1 MARLRLQSAEVL
13 ENVTGFLELNEIF
26 DLAQTCKP
34 INLDLEPTVCKT
46 RFVVSKSL
54 RMLNIS
60 MREAL
65 ILMQKKAIKYKKN
78 RCTYGVLEYCVK
90 HVLKQIETNP
100 CAFLGNVVVEVPTG
114 RVELRAP
121 ADLVLSLV
129 IAFRL
134 IKYGSRG
141 VLQNVVHDVCGYLF
155 ADPEFYLTAENV
167 DTWGCVEE
175 MRDLVRKVIVA
186 NR

>member
-1 MARLRLQSAEVL
+1 MARLQLQSAEVL
-13 ENVTGFLELNEIF
+13 EKVAGFLEFDDLF
-26 DLAQTCKP
+26 DLAQTCKW
-34 INLDLEPTVCKT
+34 IRLDLEPTVCKT

-90 HVLKQIETNP
+90 HVLKQIKTNP